1 MTHAPKLWVMV
12 MSHHD
17 KFNAKRDLIEPDRPD
32 QAPADRPQKYSTL
45 DVHPALS
52 RGTIIYRTWTIL
64 VRCSLTVTAQ
74 TEKKLWERVM
84 CEENVESDILI
95 NDPKKD
101 QPSSKHTRM
110 DPSACWHAS
119 RS

>member
-12 MSHHD
+12 MSHD

-74 TEKKLWERVM
+74 TEKNSGSGLCAKEIYI
-84 CEENVESDILI
+84 D
-95 NDPKKD
+95 
-101 QPSSKHTRM
+101 
-110 DPSACWHAS
+110 SAGHGKWRATY
-119 RS
+119 